1 LKWLCLDDCS
11 HDVLLTE
18 SFPSVLIS
26 RFDSNNDEF
35 TSCETGLLNHLTHL
49 NLAVIKTWVLSIAFW
64 HDVDVST
71 GMGHKDD
78 LILKD
83 RLVVAEG

>member
-1 LKWLCLDDCS
+1 
-11 HDVLLTE
+11 
-18 SFPSVLIS
+18 
-26 RFDSNNDEF
+26 
-35 TSCETGLLNHLTHL
+35 
-49 NLAVIKTWVLSIAFW
+49 VIKTWVLSIAFW